1 MKAAILLLLLGVVAA
16 QHGSNSASSRQGFG
30 GGGFG
35 NRPSSFRS
43 GGGGFGGRSA
53 GGSGGGFGG
62 GSGGG
67 FGGGFGSPFG
77 NPCGYISR
85 MYSGMRRDWGPKAYG
100 MGLNN
105 PCAIPPNPFKM
116 QRAVSLTRRVPGTL
130 VRVDPDGDIE
140 ITDQVGREAKIVD
153 VWNRDLTDNL

>member
-1 MKAAILLLLLGVVAA
+1 
-16 QHGSNSASSRQGFG
+16 
-30 GGGFG
+30 
-35 NRPSSFRS
+35 
-43 GGGGFGGRSA
+43 
-53 GGSGGGFGG
+53 
-62 GSGGG
+62 
-67 FGGGFGSPFG
+67 
-77 NPCGYISR
+77 
-85 MYSGMRRDWGPKAYG
+85 MRRDWGPKAYG